1 MKTLNQQ
8 LTLFPVT
15 EESLLL
21 SNTTRK
27 KKYTI
32 EDLKKYAIQK
42 KGKCLSNNYERSD
55 HKYLWKCENKLHKEF
70 KAQWSSINRGGWCR
84 DCWFE
89 ELRIPFSK
97 IQEKVKQFGG
107 TLITKEYEYVN
118 SKSKLNYLCEFGHTC
133 TKDWDRLNRARIK
146 KDGTKSDWC
155 SECSGRKPY
164 TINEIRIIAKDRC
177 GELLS
182 TSYNGSKGKLKWKC
196 ASGHEFSLNLHN
208 LLQGQWCKACNSSIG
223 ENLTRFYLEYILQV
237 NFEKLEPEWL
247 KMNKNSLEL
256 DGYNEESKVAFEY
269 QGVQHKR
276 FDPHHFH
283 RNGIKDFY
291 QQQTRDAFKR
301 EKCKEKQI
309 DLIEIDDETTSREE
323 LYSVLYAKCSKLGLK
338 IKKKDK
344 PDINIFYSR
353 FYQDKLIPILKII
366 KNYNGECLS
375 DSYKGEST
383 DLEFICQQGYL
394 FKKTPTEIRK
404 GKWCPGPCCNEK
416 ARDVNKV
423 KTYIEEKG
431 GVLLSEYR
439 NNHSPIKFRCENGHI
454 NTTTWQSLRVSWCC
468 KCAGN
473 CKGTIDEMKEIAKFK
488 GGYCLST
495 EYLGSDKKLEW
506 TCQKNNH
513 KSWFATPSNIK
524 PTKIKKGSWCP
535 ECAQERKKIGNYKS
549 KLN

>member
-1 MKTLNQQ
+1 MAKR
-8 LTLFPVT
+8 
-15 EESLLL
+15 EYK
-21 SNTTRK
+21 R
-27 KKYTI
+27 YTI
-32 EDLKKYAIQK
+32 EDLNEFASEKHN
-42 KGKCLSNNYERSD
+42 GNCLSEDYTRNDR
-55 HKYLWKCENKLHKEF
+55 KYLWKCKNKSHVKFELG
-70 KAQWSSINRGGWCR
+70 WDNVLRGRWCR
-84 DCWFE
+84 QCYVE
-89 ELRIPFSK
+89 TLKIPFN
-97 IQEKVKQFGG
+97 IIEEKVKQFGG
-107 TLITKEYEYVN
+107 ILITKEPEYVN
-118 SKSKLNYLCEFGHTC
+118 NNSQLIYLCEFNHKC
-133 TKDWDRLNRARIK
+133 AKDWDRLNRARIK
-146 KDGTKSDWC
+146 KDGTKLDWC
-155 SECSGRKPY
+155 SKCSGKEKY
-164 TINEIRIIAKDRC
+164 SIDEIRIKAKERS

-182 TSYNGSKGKLKWKC
+182 TSYNNNKDKLKWKC

-237 NFEKLEPEWL
+237 KFEKSLPEWL
-247 KMNKNSLEL
+247 KMNKTTLEL

-269 QGVQHKR
+269 QGAQHKR
-276 FDPHHFH
+276 YYPHHFH
-283 RNGIKDFY
+283 RNGTKDFY
-291 QQQTRDAFKR
+291 QQQARDAFKR

-323 LYSVLYAKCSKLGLK
+323 LYSTLYGKCAKLGLK

-353 FYQDKLIPILKII
+353 FYQDKLIPILEIVNK
-366 KNYNGECLS
+366 YNGECLS
-375 DSYKGEST
+375 GSFKGKST
-383 DLEFICQQGYL
+383 ELEFICQKGHL
-394 FKKTPTEIRK
+394 FKKTPAKILK
-404 GKWCPGPCCNEK
+404 GIWCPEPPCNEK

-431 GVLLSEYR
+431 GVLLSEYK
-439 NNHSPIKFRCENGHI
+439 NNHSPIEFQCENGHI

-468 KCAGN
+468 KCSGN

>member
-196 ASGHEFSLNLHN
+196 AAGHEFSLNLHN

-416 ARDVNKV
+416 ARDINKV

-439 NNHSPIKFRCENGHI
+439 NNHSPIEFQCENGHI

-473 CKGTIDEMKEIAKFK
+473 CKGTIDEMKEIAKAK

-513 KSWFATPSNIK
+513 KSWFATPGNIK
-524 PTKIKKGSWCP
+524 PTSTKLGSWCP
-535 ECAQERKKIGNYKS
+535 ECWSEKKQNRRKDTTTM
-549 KLN
+549 

>member
-8 LTLFPVT
+8 LTLFPT

-21 SNTTRK
+21 SNTTRNM
-27 KKYTI
+27 KYTI
-32 EDLKKYAIQK
+32 EDLKKYAIEK
-42 KGKCLSNNYERSD
+42 KGKCLSNYYKRSD

-70 KAQWSSINRGGWCR
+70 EAQWSNVNRKKRGQWCR
-84 DCWFE
+84 DCFVE
-89 ELRIPFSK
+89 SLKMDFTIIESQI
-97 IQEKVKQFGG
+97 EKFGG
-107 TLITKEYEYVN
+107 KLRTKKNEYIN
-118 SKSKLNYLCEFGHTC
+118 NKSPIIYYCEKGHEC
-133 TKDWDRLNRARIK
+133 KSSWDRLQQASLKENGK
-146 KDGTKSDWC
+146 KLRWC
-155 SECSGRKPY
+155 SKCSRRKEY
-164 TINEIRIIAKDRC
+164 TINEIRIIAKKRF

-182 TSYNGSKGKLKWKC
+182 ITYNGNKDKLKWKC
-196 ASGHEFSLNLHN
+196 AAGHEFSLNLHN

-223 ENLTRFYLEYILQV
+223 ENLTRFYLGYILQV
-237 NFEKLEPEWL
+237 KFEKSLPEWL
-247 KMNKNSLEL
+247 KINKTTLEL
-256 DGYNEESKVAFEY
+256 DGYNEKSQVAFEY
-269 QGVQHKR
+269 QGAQHKR
-276 FDPHHFH
+276 YYPNHFH

-338 IKKKDK
+338 IKKKDE
-344 PDINIFYSR
+344 PDINIFYSQ

-439 NNHSPIKFRCENGHI
+439 NNNSPIEFRCEKGHI
-454 NTTTWQSLRVSWCC
+454 NITTWQSLRVSWCC
-468 KCAGN
+468 KCSGN
-473 CKGTIDEMKEIAKFK
+473 CKGTIDEMKEIAKSK
-488 GGYCLST
+488 GGCCLST
-495 EYLGSDKKLEW
+495 EYLGSHKKLEW
-506 TCQKNNH
+506 ICQKNNH
-513 KSWFATPSNIK
+513 KSWFATPNNIK
-524 PTKIKKGSWCP
+524 PTSTKQGSWCP
-535 ECAQERKKIGNYKS
+535 ECWSEKKHNRQA
-549 KLN
+549 